1 MVISSISKYLHY
13 RSPID
18 INGVVVHH
26 LHNGHTEVAPD
37 PEGDA
42 EAQAAEDGDDVA
54 LGQAKTAT
62 VQQRGRTRGRRHW
75 TPIFCQFYIVL
86 FLYIASIYFSMRAK
100 KNEITQ
106 LITNYPHEVPFD
118 LKVTVP
124 VLSGNLQVHHSTQL
138 VYNPQ
143 AYHPAPI

>member
-1 MVISSISKYLHY
+1 MNQSYSLWIPVELSFLRRQEKTDIINTIAVQQVKKKKKKLLVISSISKYLHY

-100 KNEITQ
+100 K
-106 LITNYPHEVPFD
+106 
-118 LKVTVP
+118 K
-124 VLSGNLQVHHSTQL
+124 
-138 VYNPQ
+138 
-143 AYHPAPI
+143 